1 MHVLLQQYSQA
12 LQTMSNIT
20 DINEYRQQKQ
30 EQKQAKEIMD
40 LLNSIM
46 MDDGSPLI
54 ISIVDSDGNREFVN
68 LDELMYPSDSNH

>member
-1 MHVLLQQYSQA
+1 ME
-12 LQTMSNIT
+12 TMVYTMKKSNV
-20 DINEYRQQKQ
+20 INLEEYKQQKQ

-68 LDELMYPSDSNH
+68 IDELMYSSDSNHYK

>member
-1 MHVLLQQYSQA
+1 ME
-12 LQTMSNIT
+12 TMVYTMKKSNV
-20 DINEYRQQKQ
+20 INLEEYKQQKQ

-68 LDELMYPSDSNH
+68 IDELMCSSDSNHYK